1 MLKRSIIVLLL
12 VSCLALQSPTAI
24 AQVPQEKVDLDTIAR
39 IKEEGLKRSQVMD
52 ILSHITDVYGPRL
65 TASPNFKAAAE
76 WAKQKLSSFG
86 LQNAQL
92 ESWGPFGRG
101 WSLEGFTAN
110 MIRPNFT
117 PLIAYPKAWSP
128 GTKGV
133 VRGTAVYFDAKDE
146 TDLERF
152 RGKLKGA
159 IVLLS
164 PPAEAKAHFEPKA
177 RRLSDEQLLS
187 MANAEPS
194 SASRSRPEPTEEQ
207 KKAQA
212 LQLKKWEMATAEG
225 AGVVIEPSGRGGDGG
240 VVFVQ
245 GATVPQPAD
254 RPYGQRIGAYSKDAP
269 VIPPQ
274 IVMSVEHYNRIIRAL
289 SKGAAV
295 ELEININSRFHDQDL
310 MGYNIIAE
318 IPGTDLKDEIV
329 MIGAHFDSWHG
340 ATGATDNAAGSAV
353 AMEAVRIIQA
363 LGIKP
368 RRTIRIALWGGEEQ
382 GLLGARAHVTK
393 HFGRRVEASSDA
405 APQFE
410 LKPEHEK
417 FSAYYNLDNGTG
429 KIRGIYLQGN
439 EALRPIFRAWLA
451 PLKEMGASTITV
463 SNTSGTDHQAF
474 DAVGLPGFQFIQD
487 PVEYGTRT
495 HHTNMDTY
503 ERIQEEDVKQAA
515 IVMATFV
522 YNTAM
527 RDKRLPRKP
536 LPGQP

>member
-1 MLKRSIIVLLL
+1 
-12 VSCLALQSPTAI
+12 
-24 AQVPQEKVDLDTIAR
+24 
-39 IKEEGLKRSQVMD
+39 
-52 ILSHITDVYGPRL
+52 
-65 TASPNFKAAAE
+65 
-76 WAKQKLSSFG
+76 
-86 LQNAQL
+86 
-92 ESWGPFGRG
+92 
-101 WSLEGFTAN
+101 
-110 MIRPNFT
+110 
-117 PLIAYPKAWSP
+117 
-128 GTKGV
+128 
-133 VRGTAVYFDAKDE
+133 
-146 TDLERF
+146 
-152 RGKLKGA
+152 
-159 IVLLS
+159 
-164 PPAEAKAHFEPKA
+164 
-177 RRLSDEQLLS
+177 
-187 MANAEPS
+187 
-194 SASRSRPEPTEEQ
+194 
-207 KKAQA
+207 
-212 LQLKKWEMATAEG
+212 
-225 AGVVIEPSGRGGDGG
+225 
-240 VVFVQ
+240 
-245 GATVPQPAD
+245 
-254 RPYGQRIGAYSKDAP
+254 GQRIGAYSKDAP

-274 IVMSVEHYNRIIRAL
+274 IVMAVEHYNRIIRAL
-289 SKGAAV
+289 AKGAPV
-295 ELEININSRFHDQDL
+295 ELEININSRFHDQDM

-393 HFGRRVEASSDA
+393 HYGRKIDA
-405 APQFE
+405 QGSNRDAVPEFE
-410 LKPEHEK
+410 LKPGHEK

-439 EALRPIFRAWLA
+439 EELRSIFRAWLA
-451 PLKEMGASTITV
+451 PFKEMGASTITA

-487 PVEYGTRT
+487 PVEYSTRT

-515 IVMATFV
+515 IVMASFV

-536 LPGQP
+536 LPSQP